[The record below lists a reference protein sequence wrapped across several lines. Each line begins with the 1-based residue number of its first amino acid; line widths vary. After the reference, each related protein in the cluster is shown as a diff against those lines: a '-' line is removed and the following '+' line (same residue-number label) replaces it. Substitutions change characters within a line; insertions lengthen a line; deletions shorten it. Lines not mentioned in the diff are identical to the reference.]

1 MNKVREKEKSVKLY
15 FVLLVLLLD
24 VIDRRLFC
32 SVSSNGRYCGSA
44 GACEMGEGISLL
56 AEKVGINVLYF
67 EYFQVLNTF
76 IKFLGEQ
83 KLGCYSRSFI
93 W

>member
-1 MNKVREKEKSVKLY
+1 
-15 FVLLVLLLD
+15 
-24 VIDRRLFC
+24 LFC

-83 KLGCYSRSFI
+83 KLGCYEMDSFGKKLTFEPKLI
-93 W
+93 HKPLNYQEII